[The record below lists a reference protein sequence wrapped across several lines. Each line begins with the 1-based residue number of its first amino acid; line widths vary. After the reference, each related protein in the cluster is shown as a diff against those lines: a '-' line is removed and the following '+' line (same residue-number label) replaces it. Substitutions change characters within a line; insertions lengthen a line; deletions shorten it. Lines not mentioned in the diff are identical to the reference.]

1 MEFHN
6 KLNMEHQSLISLV
19 LSVVVIVTD
28 YINCVY
34 KNDQIKCTEAFQAH
48 HSKCMYLVVPFRIVT
63 PAGESPTWY
72 CLSSYWG
79 EQGRGRSEA
88 KKKKEGEGRTME
100 GRGVGVVTTN
110 SRDSCQMKRLQA
122 SVSHLETS
130 VKGNGTRFLPW
141 CRRGGFHRSRVFWP
155 LLRTCWPHL

>member
-6 KLNMEHQSLISLV
+6 KLNMSLISLV
-19 LSVVVIVTD
+19 LSVVVIATD

-88 KKKKEGEGRTME
+88 KEEEEEGRRRKKGGEGRTME

-130 VKGNGTRFLPW
+130 VKGNGHQVLTLM
-141 CRRGGFHRSRVFWP
+141 
-155 LLRTCWPHL
+155 